1 MQRRKIIKYLAFSIG
16 GTITLPAWANA
27 WNAESIKLSAKLL
40 TTNQEALL
48 AELTEAIIPKTD
60 SPGAKDL
67 AIPQFIQ
74 KIVKDC
80 YDKKAQEIFKAGF
93 GMLDDMTKRK
103 LGNSFTECSS
113 VQRTEIVQSL
123 EKEPDSD
130 LKKFYQMIKGLTIW
144 GFTTSEFVMMN
155 HYKYAFI
162 PGKFKPCVEVPK

>member
-74 KIVKDC
+74 K
-80 YDKKAQEIFKAGF
+80 
-93 GMLDDMTKRK
+93 
-103 LGNSFTECSS
+103 NSE
-113 VQRTEIVQSL
+113 
-123 EKEPDSD
+123 
-130 LKKFYQMIKGLTIW
+130 GLL
-144 GFTTSEFVMMN
+144 
-155 HYKYAFI
+155 
-162 PGKFKPCVEVPK
+162 